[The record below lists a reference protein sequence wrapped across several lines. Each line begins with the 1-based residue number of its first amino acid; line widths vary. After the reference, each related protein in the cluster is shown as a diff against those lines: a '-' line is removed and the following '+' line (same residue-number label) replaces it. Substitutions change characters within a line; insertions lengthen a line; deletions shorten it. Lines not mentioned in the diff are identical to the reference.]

1 MTRIHCPLQAIA
13 RGMARCCLWP
23 FLAAGLSLFPITTWA
38 LPDLMVGLVA
48 PDSAQA
54 GEDIG
59 DALTL
64 TVINRGDRLARGTR
78 SSDNGY
84 MVDVFITRRTL
95 PTGFARFDEHYFDG
109 VLLRGGR
116 VSNTDDLAPRQ
127 RTRYRTSAQLPA
139 DIPVGRFQLCAR
151 VDPGNKVRE
160 ADENN
165 NTQCRELTINPS
177 ASLVRALPRFEMIL
191 PEHRDL
197 ELRVIE
203 PERADPG
210 PPPATPETP
219 VDTSD
224 ATRTILEDGSIV
236 LTWPDGSQR
245 RLRPDGL
252 VEYIQ
257 PDGTVLSPIAIQIQ
271 GAALPEL
278 PESLSDWGR
287 FLADDLLAILG
298 NILTD
303 AELEAYQQ
311 TEADKDY
318 YERINW
324 RLRSIQFLTALEDDE

>member
-1 MTRIHCPLQAIA
+1 MRIQVPIRATPQ
-13 RGMARCCLWP
+13 GMARCCLRP
-23 FLAAGLSLFPITTWA
+23 LLAAGLSLLPITTWA
-38 LPDLMVGLVA
+38 LPDLMVGLVS
-48 PDSAQA
+48 PDSANA
-54 GEDIG
+54 AEDIG
-59 DALTL
+59 DSLTL
-64 TVINRGDRLARGTR
+64 TVINRGDRPARGTR

-95 PTGFARFDEHYFDG
+95 PSGFARFDEHYFDG

-116 VSNTDDLAPRQ
+116 VSNTDDLSPGQ
-127 RTRYRTSAQLPA
+127 RTRYRTSAQLPS
-139 DIPVGRFQLCAR
+139 DIPIGQYRLCAR

-160 ADENN
+160 ANENN
-165 NTQCRELTINPS
+165 NTRCRELTINPS
-177 ASLVRALPRFEMIL
+177 ATLVRALPRFEMIL

-197 ELRVIE
+197 ELRVVE
-203 PERADPG
+203 PERVEPS

-257 PDGTVLSPIAIQIQ
+257 PDGTVMSPIAIQVQ
-271 GAALPEL
+271 GADLPEL
-278 PESLSDWGR
+278 PEPLSDWGR

-324 RLRSIQFLTALEDDE
+324 RLRSIQFLTALEGDE